1 MQDDGLTGNG
11 GVDLDPVAKTM
22 SLNVTPINDAPAG
35 TSKTIQGF
43 EDTTYTF
50 NNGDFGFTDPQDAI
64 PPSSVAANH
73 LLAVRITSLA
83 TNGTLTF
90 NNGTSDVPVTLGQTI
105 LASDVDLSKFKF
117 VPNPNANGTPYATFT
132 FQVKDDGGTAFGGV
146 DLEAPANAHTITLNI
161 GSVNDAPQG
170 ALNNPSTSVNTLEDT
185 TYTFAAGDFGF
196 QDPNDNPANTLQ
208 SVVIVSIPSAGTFT
222 AGGNFIL
229 PGTEVSLATITG
241 NGLRFTPAGNANGN
255 NYASFTF
262 RVRDNGGTANGGSI
276 WTPTARTMAINVTPV
291 NDAPVGTT
299 KTVTT
304 PEDTSYTFGPTDF
317 ASASLNVFDPND
329 TSPPSSLGPN
339 QLQDVL
345 ITSLP
350 VNGTLNY
357 NGAPLAA
364 GQLPKMVT
372 VADLTGNLLIFVPA
386 ANANGTTY
394 AQFGFKVQDTG
405 GTANN
410 GLDTDPTAKTI
421 TVNVT
426 AVPDNPLGA
435 DKTIGVSE
443 DSFYNFTAGDFGF
456 SDPSDASPPSRG
468 GAQHVQPSEDHDAP
482 GLGHADRRR
491 QRRERGRLHHA
502 GQPPEPAVHAGS
514 QRQRHAVRH
523 VHLPGRGHGGD
534 EQPVGP
540 AEYDH
545 VQRDQHQRRA
555 ARHDRPADDQRGQ
568 HPHAVADDVR
578 LQRSQ

>member
-1 MQDDGLTGNG
+1 MTHR
-11 GVDLDPVAKTM
+11 K
-22 SLNVTPINDAPAG
+22 AP
-35 TSKTIQGF
+35 
-43 EDTTYTF
+43 
-50 NNGDFGFTDPQDAI
+50 
-64 PPSSVAANH
+64 
-73 LLAVRITSLA
+73 
-83 TNGTLTF
+83 
-90 NNGTSDVPVTLGQTI
+90 
-105 LASDVDLSKFKF
+105 
-117 VPNPNANGTPYATFT
+117 
-132 FQVKDDGGTAFGGV
+132 
-146 DLEAPANAHTITLNI
+146 
-161 GSVNDAPQG
+161 
-170 ALNNPSTSVNTLEDT
+170 NNPSTSVNTLEDT

-255 NYASFTF
+255 DYASFTF
-262 RVRDNGGTANGGSI
+262 RVRDNGGTANGGVNLD
-276 WTPTARTMAINVTPV
+276 PTARTMSINVTPV

-456 SDPSDASPPSRG
+456 SDPSDASPPSAVAPNTFNRLKITTLPASGTLTVG
-468 GAQHVQPSEDHDAP
+468 GNAVNAGDFITLANLPNLRFTPAANGNGTPYATFTFQVEDTAATNN
-482 GLGHADRRR
+482 L
-491 QRRERGRLHHA
+491 
-502 GQPPEPAVHAGS
+502 S
-514 QRQRHAVRH
+514 Y
-523 VHLPGRGHGGD
+523 
-534 EQPVGP
+534 P

-545 VQRDQHQRRA
+545 VQRHQHQRRA

-568 HPHAVADDVR
+568 HPHAVSDDVR